1 MRVCHVT
8 GVLSSNGGGVV
19 EAVAGLSQAMQRG
32 QGCEARLLGIEDRKG
47 GTPRP
52 IPGVRIDVL
61 PVRGPAAF
69 SYAPAMPAVLDEVDL
84 VHLHGLWLYAS
95 LAATRW
101 TSRTGRPRIISPHGM
116 LDAWAMRRAYWKK
129 RLALFCYEGAN
140 LRGAACLHA
149 LSRGERD
156 AIRDF
161 GLTNPVCVIPNGV
174 HIPAPWT
181 GPPPAWRAALPTD
194 AKVLVYL
201 GRLHPKKGLLD
212 LLQAFAMTERDHAK
226 QPDGW
231 YVAIAGWD
239 QEGHRAELE
248 SCAGAFGITH
258 RVRFI
263 GPQFGADKDATL
275 NAADA
280 FVLPSMSEGLPI
292 AVLEAWASGLPA
304 LITPQCN
311 LPEGEAAGAA
321 IPIVVGA
328 EGVATGLR
336 RLFALSDDER
346 RQIGARGRAL
356 VADRFTWDSVAE
368 RMVAVYAWMLGRA
381 PAPSTVEMM

>member
-19 EAVAGLSQAMQRG
+19 EAVAGLSQALQRG
-32 QGCEARLLGIEDRKG
+32 RRCEARLVGLEDEQR

-52 IPGVRIDVL
+52 IPGVPSDIL
-61 PVRGPAAF
+61 PVSGPSAF
-69 SYAPAMPAVLDEVDL
+69 GYAPTMAAILDEADL

-101 TSRTGRPRIISPHGM
+101 TRRTGRPRIISPHGM
-116 LDAWAMRRAYWKK
+116 LDTWAMRRAFWKK

-140 LRGAACLHA
+140 LRGATCLHA
-149 LSRGERD
+149 LSRGELD
-156 AIRDF
+156 AIRNF

-174 HIPAPWT
+174 HIPALWT
-181 GPPPAWRAALPTD
+181 GAAPAWRSALPRD
-194 AKVLVYL
+194 AKILLYL

-231 YVAIAGWD
+231 YVVIAGWD

-258 RVRFI
+258 RVRFV
-263 GPQFGADKDATL
+263 GPQFDADKEATL

-292 AVLEAWASGLPA
+292 AVLEAWAAALPA

-321 IPIVVGA
+321 IPIVAGP
-328 EGVATGLR
+328 EGVAAGLR
-336 RLFALSDDER
+336 RLFALSDEER
-346 RQIGARGRAL
+346 RQVGARGRAL
-356 VADRFTWDSVAE
+356 VADRFTWDNVAE
-368 RMVAVYAWMLGRA
+368 RMAAVYAWMVGES
-381 PAPSTVEMM
+381 PAPPTVEMV